1 MISANMNNIKS
12 ARISAMAFAAVLTV
26 SALTLIIGQEADARI
41 RQDSTINQQSRS
53 VQEGL
58 INVNAG
64 NVGAN
69 VQVGACV
76 PANVQVIGS
85 DSDQSARCD

>member
-1 MISANMNNIKS
+1 
-12 ARISAMAFAAVLTV
+12 MAFAAVLTV
-26 SALTLIIGQEADARI
+26 STLTLILAQEADARI
-41 RQDSTINQQSRS
+41 QQGQILNQRSERVDQD
-53 VQEGL
+53 GL

-64 NVGAN
+64 NVGAQ

-85 DSDQSARCD
+85 DTQQSANCD